1 MKNAGEYVLQWI
13 TEGAQKVIA
22 NQFTLS
28 LPSCVQATI
37 GEYRSGNDWLANFL
51 DECCEVD
58 EAFREKSDLVYQEY
72 REMCHR
78 NGEWARSTTDFYT
91 ALENA
96 GFERRKIRE
105 GRVVC
110 GLKLK
115 PCTIVF

>member
-1 MKNAGEYVLQWI
+1 M
-13 TEGAQKVIA
+13 IA
-22 NQFTLS
+22 NNFILS
-28 LPSCVQATI
+28 LPACVQAAI

-58 EAFREKSDLVYQEY
+58 EAFQEKSGLVYQEY

-96 GFERRKIRE
+96 GFKRKRTSSTRYLI
-105 GRVVC
+105 
-110 GLKLK
+110 GLRLK
-115 PCTIVF
+115 PIDTVI

>member
-1 MKNAGEYVLQWI
+1 MKNAGEYVLQWGI
-13 TEGAQKVIA
+13 EGAQKVIA
-22 NQFTLS
+22 NNFILS
-28 LPSCVQATI
+28 LPACVQAAI

-58 EAFREKSDLVYQEY
+58 KTFQEKSGLVYQEY

-96 GFERRKIRE
+96 GFERRKIRG